1 MTDPDRIPQ
10 LVRARLLWPLR
21 LTRLGMASERA
32 VRLFW
37 PAWTVLFLMV
47 AAFAFGLQDHLP
59 VEALWPLS
67 VGAVLVLLGLV
78 ARGAWRFRWPGRAEA
93 LARLDASLPGRP
105 IATLADQPAD
115 QGADVGTIAV
125 WQAHRERMADRAG
138 KARPVEPD
146 LQLASHDPFALRYL
160 GATALAMALM
170 FGSVWRGAEIAAVM
184 SGTPLPVVT
193 AASGPQW
200 EGWIEPPAYTGR
212 PALYL
217 NKVDQASLTIPEGST
232 IQFRLYGDVAVSE
245 SVSDPAAPV
254 PAKAGGK
261 TDDPAATG
269 SQSFVAIRSGVLEI
283 GGAGGR
289 RFDLVVQPDADPTVT
304 AKAEIGRKA
313 DGRMAL
319 PFTASDDY
327 GVIGGTA
334 VITLDMAAVDRRY
347 GLVTDPEPR
356 EPLIYDLPMPLTGKR
371 TQFTEALAENASE
384 HPWANLPVV
393 IALSVKDGRAQV
405 GEAEP
410 LHLTLPG
417 RRFFDPVAAAVIEM
431 RRDLLW
437 SRENGARSLQ
447 ILRAITNRPEGLVRN
462 ERAYLMLRVAMDRLD
477 AALKD
482 FTPEARDDIAKA
494 LWEIALL
501 IEDGGLS
508 DALERMRQAQERLSE
523 AMRNGASP
531 EEIQKLMNDL
541 KAATDDYMR
550 KLAEN
555 MENSTDEPDR
565 RAEGERQKVTGNQIQ
580 QMMDEIQKLMEQGRM
595 AEAQELLDQLARMME
610 NLKITEGSGGE
621 GMPMPGGQGGQQKSM
636 RDLQDT
642 LKGQQGL
649 SDDTFRQGQNPG
661 ERQSEQGQPQ
671 PQPGQG
677 QQGQEQQGQGQQG
690 SGQQPGQRQ
699 PGQNGQDPGQQEGA
713 GGQGSQQS
721 LAERQEQLRRELD
734 RQREG
739 LPGAGTEAGDAARQ
753 ALDDAARAMDEAEQ
767 ALREGDTGRAIDRQA
782 EAIQNLREG
791 LQSLGR
797 ALAQNQPQQGQPG
810 AGQQSAEG
818 DPDRLVPRDPLG
830 RAAGRTGQFGTDAD
844 MLQGQ
849 DIYRRA
855 RDLLDDIRRRAG
867 ERTRPMPELDYL
879 KRLLD
884 RF

>member
-10 LVRARLLWPLR
+10 GVRSRLLWPLR
-21 LTRLGMASERA
+21 LTRLGIAAERA

-37 PAWTVLFLMV
+37 PAWTILFLMI
-47 AAFAFGLQDHLP
+47 AAFAFGVQDRLP
-59 VEALWPLS
+59 LEVLWPLT
-67 VGAVLVLLGLV
+67 VVAALALLAFLV
-78 ARGAWRFRWPGRAEA
+78 RGAWRFRWPSGAQA
-93 LARLDASLPGRP
+93 LARLDGSLPGRP
-105 IATLADQPAD
+105 IATLADQPAHP
-115 QGADVGTIAV
+115 GADSGTLAV
-125 WQAHRERMADRAG
+125 WQAHRDRMADRAA
-138 KARPVEPD
+138 KAMPVEPD
-146 LQLASHDPFALRYL
+146 LQLATRDPYALRYL
-160 GATALAMALM
+160 GATALAMAVL
-170 FGSVWRGAEIAAVM
+170 FGSAWRGAEIASVM
-184 SGTPLPVVT
+184 KGAPVPVANAAGGPL
-193 AASGPQW
+193 W
-200 EGWIEPPAYTGR
+200 EGWIEPPTYTGR
-212 PALYL
+212 PTLYL
-217 NKVDQASLTIPEGST
+217 NKVEEASITIPEGSK
-232 IQFRLYGDVAVSE
+232 IQLRLYGEVAVSQT
-245 SVSDPAAPV
+245 VADDVAPAA
-254 PAKAGGK
+254 
-261 TDDPAATG
+261 AAEGQPTQ
-269 SQSFVAIRSGVLEI
+269 SQNFTASRSGVLQI
-283 GGAGGR
+283 GGANGR

-304 AKAEIGRKA
+304 ARAQIGRKA
-313 DGRMAL
+313 DGRMSL
-319 PFTASDDY
+319 PFTATDDY
-327 GVIGGTA
+327 GVTGGTA
-334 VITLDMAAVDRRY
+334 TITLDTAALDRRY
-347 GLVTDPEPR
+347 GLSAEPEKRDP
-356 EPLIYDLPMPLTGKR
+356 LVYDLPMPLTGKR

-384 HPWANLPVV
+384 HPWTNLPVV

-405 GEAEP
+405 GVAEP

-462 ERAYLMLRVAMDRLD
+462 ERAYLMLRVVMDRLD

-482 FTPEARDDIAKA
+482 FTPAARDDIAKA

-565 RAEGERQKVTGNQIQ
+565 QAEGERQKVTGNQIQ

-636 RDLQDT
+636 QNLQDT

-661 ERQSEQGQPQ
+661 QRESEQGQS
-671 PQPGQG
+671 QPGQG
-677 QQGQEQQGQGQQG
+677 QPGQEQQGMGQQG

-699 PGQNGQDPGQQEGA
+699 PGQNGQDPGQQDGA

-739 LPGAGTEAGDAARQ
+739 LPGAGTEDGDAARQ
-753 ALDDAARAMDEAEQ
+753 SLDDAARAMDEAEQ

-791 LQSLGR
+791 LKSLGR

>member
-10 LVRARLLWPLR
+10 MVRARLLWPLR
-21 LTRLGMASERA
+21 LTRLGVAAERA

-37 PAWTVLFLMV
+37 PVWTILFLAF
-47 AAFAFGLQDHLP
+47 AAFAFGIRDHLP
-59 VEALWPLS
+59 HAVLWPLT
-67 VGAVLVLLGLV
+67 ALAALMLLGTFV
-78 ARGAWRFRWPGRAEA
+78 RGVRRFRWPGRDEA

-105 IATLADQPAD
+105 IATLADQPAHQD
-115 QGADVGTIAV
+115 GDVGTQAV
-125 WQAHRERMADRAG
+125 WQAHRDRMAARVAR
-138 KARPVEPD
+138 ARPVEPD
-146 LQLASHDPFALRYL
+146 LQLATRDPFALRYL
-160 GATALAMALM
+160 AATALAMALL
-170 FGSVWRGAEIAAVM
+170 FGSAWRVVEIGSVM
-184 SGTPLPVVT
+184 SGAPMPVAS

-212 PALYL
+212 PTLYL
-217 NKVDQASLTIPEGST
+217 NKINEASLTIPEGSI
-232 IQFRLYGDVAVSE
+232 IQLRLYGDVAVSE
-245 SVSDPAAPV
+245 TVSDPAAPP
-254 PAKAGGK
+254 PAQAAGDQP
-261 TDDPAATG
+261 T
-269 SQSFVAIRSGVLEI
+269 QMRSFVAMRTGLLDI
-283 GGAGGR
+283 GGAAGR
-289 RFDLVVQPDADPTVT
+289 RFDLAVQPDADPTVT
-304 AKAEIGRKA
+304 AKAQIGRKA
-313 DGRMAL
+313 DGRMTL
-319 PFTASDDY
+319 SFTAKDDH
-327 GVIGGTA
+327 GVTGGTA
-334 VITLDMAAVDRRY
+334 TITLDTAALDRRY
-347 GLVTDPEPR
+347 GLAAAPEPR
-356 EPLIYDLPMPLTGKR
+356 EPLVYDLPMPISGKR
-371 TQFTEALAENASE
+371 TQFSEVLAENASE

-393 IALSVKDGRAQV
+393 ISLVVTDGRKQT
-405 GEAEP
+405 GTTEP

-462 ERAYLMLRVAMDRLD
+462 ERAYLMLRVVMDRLD

-482 FTPEARDDIAKA
+482 FTPAARDDIAKA

-565 RAEGERQKVTGNQIQ
+565 RAEGERQTVTGNQIQ
-580 QMMDEIQKLMEQGRM
+580 QMMDEIQKLMEEGRM

-636 RDLQDT
+636 RNLQDT

-649 SDDTFRQGQNPG
+649 SDDTFRQGQNNGGGQVQQDQGQDQP
-661 ERQSEQGQPQ
+661 GQPQ
-671 PQPGQG
+671 DG
-677 QQGQEQQGQGQQG
+677 QGQGQ
-690 SGQQPGQRQ
+690 
-699 PGQNGQDPGQQEGA
+699 GA
-713 GGQGSQQS
+713 GNPQASTGNPGDEQS
-721 LAERQEQLRRELD
+721 LAERQRQLRRELD
-734 RQREG
+734 RQRQT
-739 LPGAGTEAGDAARQ
+739 LPGTGTEAGDAARQ
-753 ALDDAARAMDEAEQ
+753 SLDDAGRAMDEAEE
-767 ALREGDTGRAIDRQA
+767 ALRDGNTGRAIDRQA
-782 EAIQNLREG
+782 EAIQSLRDG
-791 LQSLGR
+791 LKSLGR
-797 ALAQNQPQQGQPG
+797 ALASNQPQQGQPG

-818 DPDRLVPRDPLG
+818 DPDRRVPRDPLG
-830 RAAGRTGQFGTDAD
+830 RTAGRTGQLGTDAD

-849 DIYRRA
+849 DVYRRA

-867 ERTRPMPELDYL
+867 ERTRPLPELDYL
-879 KRLLD
+879 GRLLD